1 MGDIEMIKGFLL
13 AWLLCRQKWIFYG
26 EVVVHRIIS
35 ALAVYRR
42 EEGEETDKY
51 TATKA
56 ITKHDKT
63 ISYAGV
69 IYRSASRYRARG
81 NPSGKVFSI
90 PDLCR
95 KGDRRGKVPCLRC

>member
-1 MGDIEMIKGFLL
+1 LQTKRIS
-13 AWLLCRQKWIFYG
+13 YG
-26 EVVVHRIIS
+26 EVVIHRIIS

-56 ITKHDKT
+56 ITKYGTT

-69 IYRSASRYRARG
+69 I
-81 NPSGKVFSI
+81 
-90 PDLCR
+90 
-95 KGDRRGKVPCLRC
+95 